1 MRFAT
6 FTLILGAALATAA
19 PAFAQL
25 PTAAADA
32 YTAPVPYDNGSYSF
46 SDHPPVVSRAQA
58 RYNAQVVALKAKMRQ
73 LTRQDGGQLSDD
85 HKARLQN
92 QLDELNRSF
101 GIKPA
106 HG

>member
-1 MRFAT
+1 MRKCVLALAT
-6 FTLILGAALATAA
+6 AAALAAAA
-19 PAFAQL
+19 PAFAQMM
-25 PTAAADA
+25 TAAPQGFS
-32 YTAPVPYDNGSYSF
+32 APVPYDNGSYSF
-46 SDHPPVVSRAQA
+46 SDHPPVSSAQA

-73 LTRQDGGQLSDD
+73 LTRVDGGQLSDE
-85 HKARLQN
+85 HKARLQG